1 MKCYDYRKKA
11 SSSEELQFSEATLV
25 NIALDNPAT
34 NTLGA
39 LVASLLISSHIP
51 LSGPLPKVRAGSRSP
66 TRDSVKQTQSLC
78 SREVISVLEQESG
91 LHFECGSAAGFVCS
105 LHFGVMRLLDH
116 LAVPF
121 VAASIE
127 HPSWL

>member
-11 SSSEELQFSEATLV
+11 SSSSELQFSEATLV

-66 TRDSVKQTQSLC
+66 TRDSVKQTVTL
-78 SREVISVLEQESG
+78 
-91 LHFECGSAAGFVCS
+91 FEGSDQCVRT
-105 LHFGVMRLLDH
+105 GVRI
-116 LAVPF
+116 AF
-121 VAASIE
+121 
-127 HPSWL
+127 